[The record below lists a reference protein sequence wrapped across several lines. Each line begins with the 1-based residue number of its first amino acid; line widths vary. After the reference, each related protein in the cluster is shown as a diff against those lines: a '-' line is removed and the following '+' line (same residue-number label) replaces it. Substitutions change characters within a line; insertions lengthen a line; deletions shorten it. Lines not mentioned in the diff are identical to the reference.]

1 VSVDDFVDPGNPEQA
16 PIELASPARGV
27 SAWWA
32 QLGASED
39 EVARLATWLAPEEH
53 ARAARYGRPEL
64 AHRYIVGRALL
75 RWVLGGT
82 LGIAPSAVPIQ
93 RDARGRPH
101 LDGDFGIDFNIS
113 HTEGVALIGIAR
125 EGRIGVDIE
134 HSARRVRADGL
145 ARKLLTP
152 AERATLAPFG
162 EAERRAR
169 FLRYWTCK
177 EAMSKATGDGL
188 SAPFLQLDVKLAETI
203 ELVRGPAPYEPSRW
217 QLHAVNAP
225 TGFVATVALWSG
237 EGGRLTPPPPAARVA
252 PGP

>member
-1 VSVDDFVDPGNPEQA
+1 MSVDDFTDPGNPEHP
-16 PIELASPARGV
+16 PIELASPAHGV

-32 QLGASED
+32 QLAASED

-53 ARAARYGRPEL
+53 ARAARYSRPGL
-64 AHRYIVGRALL
+64 AQRYIVGRASL
-75 RWVLGGT
+75 RWVLGRT
-82 LGIAPSAVPIQ
+82 LGIAPGAVPIL
-93 RDARGRPH
+93 RDARGRPY
-101 LDGDFGIDFNIS
+101 LDGDFGIDFNVS
-113 HTEGVALIGIAR
+113 NTEGVALIGITR

-152 AERATLAPFG
+152 AERATLAPLA

-188 SAPFLQLDVKLAETI
+188 AAPFREMEVKLGSDIA
-203 ELVRGPAPYEPSRW
+203 LVDGPHPYDSKGW
-217 QLHAVNAP
+217 HLCAIDVAA
-225 TGFVATVALWSG
+225 GFIATAALWSG
-237 EGGRLTPPPPAARVA
+237 RSE
-252 PGP
+252 